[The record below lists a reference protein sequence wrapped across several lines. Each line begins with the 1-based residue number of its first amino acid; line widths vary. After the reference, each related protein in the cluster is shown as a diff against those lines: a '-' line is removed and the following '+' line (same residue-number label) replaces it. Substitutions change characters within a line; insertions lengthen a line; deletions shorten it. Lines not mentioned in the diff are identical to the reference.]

1 MLHKWLQRYHSRI
14 RTLRSS
20 LVFILNT
27 KIAELMNKEKYV
39 DECSVTEWVI
49 DELINKKE
57 ICFHRKEMPFICI
70 LLTITIALSNTVR

>member
-1 MLHKWLQRYHSRI
+1 MY
-14 RTLRSS
+14 
-20 LVFILNT
+20 ILNT
-27 KIAELMNKEKYV
+27 EIDELMIKKKYV
-39 DECSVTEWVI
+39 DDCSVTEWVI